1 MFTRTVHLR
10 RERGSMRKY
19 TNIAFFTILGLVLWT
34 TQAFAWGV
42 LPSVIMGGG
51 STNGNLLTW
60 DGTKNG
66 NWNTGAVYV
75 GVAENTSA
83 GGNETGYGIFSGSDL
98 VLTQSGNIAGMS
110 GGVRAFDGTNDYLS
124 ATTAFAD
131 YFLAKDAP
139 VFCIV
144 HKVDTWST
152 YENDQGIIDFDVD
165 GGGTNRLY
173 VVATGTT
180 GYMRALWS
188 DAATADVA
196 LNVFEAFPATG
207 TFYIYLESDGSTLKA
222 GWDTEIRG
230 SWNDIPSTRKAT
242 ATKILTW
249 AGLSF
254 GVVRDIMGS
263 GSSTQDAA
271 FNWWWTVVSTQ
282 TLEQMSQ

>member
-1 MFTRTVHLR
+1 
-10 RERGSMRKY
+10 MRKCLS
-19 TNIAFFTILGLVLWT
+19 ILLSLILALVLFASE
-34 TQAFAWGV
+34 AFAWGV
-42 LPSVIMGGG
+42 LPSVVMGGG
-51 STNGNLLTW
+51 ATSSSLLTW

-66 NWNTGAVYV
+66 NWDTANVFV

-124 ATTAFAD
+124 ATTAFVD

-152 YENDQGIIDFDVD
+152 YENDQGIMNFAVD

-173 VVATGTT
+173 VIAGTT
-180 GYMRALWS
+180 GYISARWS
-188 DAATADVA
+188 DGGVDHV
-196 LNVFEAFPATG
+196 LNTFDPIPATG
-207 TFYIYLESDGSTLKA
+207 TVYLYIESDGTTIKV
-222 GWDTEIRG
+222 GWDTEIRKNW
-230 SWNDIPSTRKAT
+230 SEIASTQKAT
-242 ATKILTW
+242 KAANITW
-249 AGLSF
+249 NGLSF
-254 GVVRDIMGS
+254 GLVEDILGT
-263 GSSTQDAA
+263 GLSTHDAA

-282 TLEQMSQ
+282 TLEQMCQ